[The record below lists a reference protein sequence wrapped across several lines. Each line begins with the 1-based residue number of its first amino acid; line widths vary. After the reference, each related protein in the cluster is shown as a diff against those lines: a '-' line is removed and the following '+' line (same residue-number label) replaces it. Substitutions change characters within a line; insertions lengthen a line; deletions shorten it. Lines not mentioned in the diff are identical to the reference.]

1 MSDYVAF
8 AGLSTTTLADILGP
22 ARILDAGIRS
32 LWTGVPR
39 IAGPAYTVYCP
50 PGDNLMLHLAIYR
63 ASPGSVIVV
72 QSGERALALAGGNVC
87 AVAQKNGVAGLILDG
102 LVRDIG
108 EIRANAFAVF
118 GRGVVPISAAKQA
131 LGTLEAPIECGG
143 VRIESGDI
151 LVADEDGVVAVPAAD
166 AARVL
171 DAATVRAARAAN
183 QSLED
188 WRADHR
194 RRITEAL
201 HRLGYEA

>member
-8 AGLSTTTLADILGP
+8 AGLATTTLADIVGP
-22 ARILDAGIRS
+22 ARILDAGIRP
-32 LWTGVPR
+32 LWAGVAR
-39 IAGPAYTVYCP
+39 IAGPACTVYCP

-63 ASPGSVIVV
+63 APPGSIIVV
-72 QSGERALALAGGNVC
+72 QSGERSLALAGGNVC
-87 AVAQKNGVAGLILDG
+87 AVAQKNGVAGLVLDG

-118 GRGVVPISAAKQA
+118 GRGIVPIAAAKQA

-171 DAATVRAARAAN
+171 DAATACAAREAS
-183 QSLED
+183 QSLEE

-201 HRLGYEA
+201 RRLGYKA